1 MTTARDENF
10 RWRVVLM
17 IALLPTF
24 VYAIGTGSI
33 IPLIPTVATRLGSDI
48 AGAGLVAAL
57 VTVGT
62 VSATLPGAWIV
73 QRLGERNAMILASAT
88 SAIAAAVAALS
99 TNVVVLGASLLV
111 FGASSALM
119 GLARLSFTT
128 MYIPLTFRARA
139 LSSVGG
145 VNRAGD
151 SIGPFL
157 AAAIVSIVVQPQ
169 LSFWAHV
176 VCCAIAII
184 VLLAVRDP
192 ALDLRPAVAAK
203 SASSDDGADVAAT
216 PSPGVFAIIRTRW
229 PVLVRIGSGAMM
241 VTAVRQ
247 ARIVLVPLWAVSIGL
262 SAAETALIIGIAGAV
277 DFALFYTGGQIMD
290 RWGRLWTA
298 VPCMLGM
305 GLGLLTLSFTHD
317 LEANVIWFITIA
329 MIMSVANGLGS
340 GLVMTLGADL
350 SDARNPA
357 SFLGVWRFITELGGA
372 LAPLAVAGITF
383 IASISVA
390 TGAIGVLGVIG
401 AGLLGRYIPRYAPHR
416 RAKPE
421 PKDD

>member
-1 MTTARDENF
+1 MM
-10 RWRVVLM
+10 V
-17 IALLPTF
+17 ALLPTF

-33 IPLIPTVATRLGSDI
+33 IPLIPTVATRLGSDL

-73 QRLGERNAMILASAT
+73 HRIGERNAMVLALAT
-88 SAIAAAVAALS
+88 SAAAAAVAALS
-99 TNVVVLGASLLV
+99 TNVVLLGASLLV
-111 FGASSALM
+111 FGASSAVM

-139 LSSVGG
+139 LSTVGG

-157 AAAIVSIVVQPQ
+157 AAAIVSVVLLPQ

-184 VLLAVRDP
+184 VLLIVRDP
-192 ALDLRPAVAAK
+192 ALMLRPE
-203 SASSDDGADVAAT
+203 SGADAAPT
-216 PSPGVFAIIRTRW
+216 GAAGEPAVPAPGVFAIIRTRW
-229 PVLVRIGSGAMM
+229 PVLVRIGSGAMT

-305 GLGLLTLSFTHD
+305 GLGLLALAFTHD
-317 LEANVIWFITIA
+317 LESNVIWFIAIA
-329 MIMSVANGLGS
+329 MTMSVANGLGS

-350 SDARNPA
+350 SDRRNPA

-372 LAPLAVAGITF
+372 VAPLAVAGITF
-383 IASISVA
+383 VASISVA
-390 TGAIGVLGVIG
+390 TGTIGVLGLVG
-401 AGLLGRYIPRYAPHR
+401 AALLGRYIPRYAPHVR
-416 RAKPE
+416 RKPA
-421 PKDD
+421 PPAD